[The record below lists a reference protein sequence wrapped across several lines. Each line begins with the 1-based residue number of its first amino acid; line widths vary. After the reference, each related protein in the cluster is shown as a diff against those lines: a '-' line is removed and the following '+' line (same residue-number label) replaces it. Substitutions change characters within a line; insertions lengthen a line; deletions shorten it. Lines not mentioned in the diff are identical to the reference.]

1 MTQWLYVYEDNED
14 SSNGTILHFEEGD
27 RVRLATAEQVATF
40 PIHIQDWYKHNVPN
54 ELLGSTTF
62 ISRKCASSMHSD
74 GYYRLDCFED
84 GGIFYD
90 QDLALLPGG
99 PPKPLGAEAVLPE
112 C

>member
-1 MTQWLYVYEDNED
+1 MIQWLYTYEDNEE
-14 SSNGTILHFEEGD
+14 SSNGTILHFREGD
-27 RVRLATAEQVATF
+27 RVQLATARQVATF
-40 PIHIQDWYKHNVPN
+40 PGPIQDWYKNNVPN

-62 ISRKCASSMHSD
+62 ISKKCESSMHSD

-99 PPKPLGAEAVLPE
+99 PPKPLSQEDTLPLI
-112 C
+112 

>member
-1 MTQWLYVYEDNED
+1 MPQWLYRYEDDPNNA
-14 SSNGTILHFEEGD
+14 NGTILHFREGD
-27 RVRLATAEQVATF
+27 RVQLATAEQVATF
-40 PIHIQDWYKHNVPN
+40 PGPIQDWYKHNVPN

-62 ISRKCASSMHSD
+62 ISKKCESSMHSD
-74 GYYRLDCFED
+74 GYYQLDCFED